1 MSDTD
6 NMLNRSMTTTTGR
19 DVTLRNAVLDLDCSV
34 GDGAHLV
41 NMEGVVESNR
51 LQDVGV
57 VVRDGL
63 VLVGKGAVV
72 PPGARL

>member
-1 MSDTD
+1 M
-6 NMLNRSMTTTTGR
+6 
-19 DVTLRNAVLDLDCSV
+19 TLRNAVLDLDCSV

-41 NMEGVVESNR
+41 NVEGVVESNR
-51 LQDVGV
+51 LEDVGV

-72 PPGARL
+72 PPNTRL